1 MELALKRFEEVYF
14 VAEPGDASRH
24 DIAGI
29 WVAFFSRSE
38 RYRCRQA
45 LFFHALT
52 LHSSRGNFSDERRL
66 AFASCYTRE
75 DNIQFKDAYIP
86 CFPCPVLPDD
96 AIIADGKVHLTSEE

>member
-14 VAEPGDASRH
+14 VAEPGDA
-24 DIAGI
+24 
-29 WVAFFSRSE
+29 
-38 RYRCRQA
+38 
-45 LFFHALT
+45 LFFHALLCVSAAASFASSFGAKSSGCT
-52 LHSSRGNFSDERRL
+52 DSSRGNFSDERRL

-75 DNIQFKDAYIP
+75 NNIQYKDAYIP